1 MGADAMAIRPGGEL
15 AAREL
20 HFIFIADCSGSMGVD
35 GKIEALNNAIDEAIP
50 HMRDVAAENPF
61 AQLLVRAITFSTG
74 AQWHVSNPTPVD
86 EFEWDPVDAD
96 GVTDLGKAL
105 TDVAEQLT
113 VDNMPERSLP
123 PVLVL
128 TSDGQPTDDYKS
140 GLQRLMDQPWG
151 KKAVRIAIAMGQD
164 ADLDCLQEFI
174 GNVEFP
180 PLQADNAER
189 LAQLIK
195 WASTAVVNSASSPT
209 SQSSE
214 EVTIV
219 GNVQIPAPPDEEDL
233 PDSVSDVW

>member
-50 HMRDVAAENPF
+50 HMRVVASENPF

-105 TDVAEQLT
+105 SDVAEQLT

-174 GNVEFP
+174 GNVEFA
-180 PLQADNAER
+180 PLQADSAER

-195 WASTAVVNSASSPT
+195 WASTAVVNSASSPI

-214 EVTIV
+214 EVTVV
-219 GNVQIPAPPDEEDL
+219 GNVQIPAPPDEGDL
-233 PDSVSDVW
+233 PDSVTDVW